1 MTSTTVTTH
10 ETDHTHDHEYLRY
23 RRNQRIVHA
32 VLASSF
38 LLLLLTGFFM
48 LWGPLSPLAAG
59 GTAGLIHRIAAV
71 GFMAVPVMYWF
82 TDRAGAKELL
92 VESFK
97 YDRDDI
103 EWLKHL
109 YRYALGHAT
118 EMPPQGRLNAG
129 QKLHHAAVVVV
140 SGVIVASG
148 LALWLL
154 KSDLG
159 PSGLAWMAV
168 IHDLCMLAL
177 TLLLVGHI
185 FFTYVYKALSGMTT
199 GYVPEVEAR
208 IEHSKWVDELEAEAS
223 VEAAADTPTEPAEP
237 EVAQ

>member
-1 MTSTTVTTH
+1 MTTAPVTDRTH
-10 ETDHTHDHEYLRY
+10 DTDHSHDHDHEYLRF

-38 LLLLLTGFFM
+38 LLLLLTGFFV
-48 LWGPLSPLAAG
+48 LWGPLSPLATG

-71 GFMAVPVMYWF
+71 GFMAVPIMYWF
-82 TDRAGAKELL
+82 ADRAGAKELL
-92 VESFK
+92 IESFK

-103 EWLKHL
+103 EWLKHM
-109 YRYALGHAT
+109 YRYAMGHAT

-140 SGVIVASG
+140 ATVIVASG

-208 IEHSKWVDELEAEAS
+208 IEHSKWVDELEAAAETSTDTVDPEAK
-223 VEAAADTPTEPAEP
+223 P
-237 EVAQ
+237 